1 MTQIPLPSPTVIP
14 KFNPKG
20 PNEVFDPSA
29 DPVIPENSPS
39 YVPVK
44 IPRKLQVWNLVGVVA
59 PALAVVGAMV
69 ATWGFGFGWLYLG
82 MFLVMYAITG
92 LGITI
97 GYHRLFTH
105 KSFSTS
111 RAMTWFWA
119 VAGSMAGEGQ
129 LLEWCAWHRKHHSH
143 SDGEDDPHSPH
154 HHPDDGELPATFG
167 GFMKGFYHAH
177 MGWFIRNAEAEPDYK
192 RYVPDL
198 MKDPLLVAV
207 ANQWR
212 FWVWVGLLAPGIIA
226 GVVTQSWQGAL
237 LGFLWGGAVRL
248 FWVHHVT
255 WSVNS
260 VCHIWGAKEFVS
272 HDESRNNPVM
282 GILALGEGWHNTH
295 HAFPTSA
302 RHGLRWWQFDLS
314 YVVIKTMSL
323 VGLTWDIK
331 VPSKDRQAAKS
342 TKKAA

>member
-1 MTQIPLPSPTVIP
+1 MTQIPLNTPSVIP
-14 KFNPKG
+14 TFNPKA
-20 PNEVFDPSA
+20 PNEVFDPTA

-39 YVPVK
+39 YVPIK

-59 PALAVVGAMV
+59 PAVAVVGAMI
-69 ATWGFGFGWLYLG
+69 ATWGFGFGWLYLTL
-82 MFLVMYAITG
+82 FFVMYAITG

-105 KSFSTS
+105 KSFGTS
-111 RAMTWFWA
+111 RVMTWFWA

-143 SDGEDDPHSPH
+143 SDAEDDPHSPH
-154 HHPDDGELPATFG
+154 HHPDDGELPSTFG
-167 GFMKGFYHAH
+167 GFLKGFYHAH
-177 MGWFIRNAEAEPDYK
+177 MGWFIRNAEEEPDYK

-198 MKDPLLVAV
+198 MKDQLLVAV

-226 GVVTQSWQGAL
+226 GVITQSWAGVL
-237 LGFLWGGAVRL
+237 LGFLWGGAVRM

-331 VPSKDRQAAKS
+331 VPSKERQAAKS
-342 TKKAA
+342 MKKAA